1 MCTPRVTP
9 LYRIREQAVKSRP
22 GKQDTPDTDAMNGA
36 QRAATLRALRAKRDD
51 LVQRAGVMG
60 RMGYL
65 SSCFDLQHRAAR
77 VEDQIFSVEFG
88 L

>member
-1 MCTPRVTP
+1 MSRH
-9 LYRIREQAVKSRP
+9 RIMNKSLNSLP
-22 GKQDTPDTDAMNGA
+22 GKQDIPDTDALSA
-36 QRAATLRALRAKRDD
+36 ARRASTLRALRAKRDD
-51 LVQRAGVMG
+51 LVQRAGIMG

-88 L
+88 Q

>member
-1 MCTPRVTP
+1 M
-9 LYRIREQAVKSRP
+9 KSRP
-22 GKQDTPDTDAMNGA
+22 GKQDTTEPNATKAA
-36 QRAATLRALRAKRDD
+36 QRAATLRMLRAKRDD

-60 RMGYL
+60 RMGYQ

-77 VEDQIFSVEFG
+77 VEDQIFAVEFG